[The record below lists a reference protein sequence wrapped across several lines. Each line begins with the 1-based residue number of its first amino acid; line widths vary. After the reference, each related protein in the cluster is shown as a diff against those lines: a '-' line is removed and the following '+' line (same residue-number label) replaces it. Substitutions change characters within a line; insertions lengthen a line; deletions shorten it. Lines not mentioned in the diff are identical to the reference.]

1 MNTTLGIAFAAPAHG
16 TSIEASDL
24 PFDPNDLYL
33 MFGVVG
39 AVLLGIMVL
48 MFALSRFLYIC
59 RPNEILVF
67 SGRKH
72 HLPDGSTVGFKV
84 LHGGRGFRIP
94 LLENV
99 GRMDVRLFGVEVSV
113 SNAFS
118 KGGIPLSVH
127 AIANVKVSTD
137 ARLVRQAV
145 ERFLGQDP
153 RQIQMV
159 ARQTLEGVLREVLSQ
174 LTPEEVN
181 DDRLKFAES
190 LVRNAKDDFD
200 KLGLEL
206 DVLKVQHVSDDQKYL
221 ANLGRAQIATML
233 RDAQNAENQAQQT
246 VSEQQALSRQRAES
260 AQQQAEALVL
270 QKKNGFRAEIAKL
283 EGEAKGIE
291 LEADVAAQTA
301 RAVAEQE
308 LQGMRAEL
316 AKLYLQVETVLPAE
330 AAALAN
336 QARARGDAAP
346 EKENGRAAAE
356 ALGLVS
362 TEWAQAGETGRE
374 IYVIQQLDAIIGAAV
389 NRVQQ
394 MEIGQLEIVDGGD
407 GASMSAMA
415 AGFPLAVARVLEETG
430 RALGI
435 DVLKLI
441 GPSNGGSNP
450 QIPEPPMTARILPHS
465 SEQGSNRGGL

>member
-1 MNTTLGIAFAAPAHG
+1 M
-16 TSIEASDL
+16 EASDL

-39 AVLLGIMVL
+39 AVLLGLMVL

-72 HLPDGSTVGFKV
+72 LLPDGSTVGFKV

-441 GPSNGGSNP
+441 GPQNGGSNP
-450 QIPEPPMTARILPHS
+450 QIPDPPMTARILPQTSDQGS
-465 SEQGSNRGGL
+465 SSNRGGL

>member
-1 MNTTLGIAFAAPAHG
+1 MLQAMLIAHG
-16 TSIEASDL
+16 LALAPVHSVEPSDL
-24 PFDPNDLYL
+24 PFDPADLPL
-33 MFGVVG
+33 MFGLVV
-39 AVLLGIMVL
+39 AVLLGVMTL
-48 MFALSRFLYIC
+48 MFILSRFLYIC

-72 HLPDGSTVGFKV
+72 RLPDGSTVGFKV
-84 LHGGRGFRIP
+84 LHGGRGFRVP

-113 SNAFS
+113 QNAFS

-127 AIANVKVSTD
+127 AIANVKISTD
-137 ARLVRQAV
+137 PRSVRQAV

-153 RQIQMV
+153 RQIQLV

-181 DDRLKFAES
+181 EDRLKFADS
-190 LVRNAKDDFD
+190 LVKNAKDDFD

-233 RDAQNAENQAQQT
+233 RDAQNAENQAQQV
-246 VSEQQALSRQRAES
+246 VSEEQAKARQRAES
-260 AQQQAEALVL
+260 AQQQAEALIL

-283 EGEAKGIE
+283 EGEAKSIE

-330 AAALAN
+330 AAAQAN
-336 QARARGDAAP
+336 AARARGDAAP

-356 ALGLVS
+356 ALSLVA
-362 TEWAQAGETGRE
+362 TEWAAAGDTGRE
-374 IYVIQQLDAIIGAAV
+374 VYVIQQLDQIVGAAV
-389 NRVQQ
+389 NRVGQ
-394 MEIGQLEIVDGGD
+394 MEVGALEIVDGGD
-407 GASMSAMA
+407 AASISALA
-415 AGFPLAVARVLEETG
+415 AGFPLAVSRVLEESG
-430 RALGI
+430 KALGV

-441 GPSNGGSNP
+441 GSTSASFPEAP
-450 QIPEPPMTARILPHS
+450 QTARILPS
-465 SEQGSNRGGL
+465 STGGNKGGS

>member
-1 MNTTLGIAFAAPAHG
+1 MISHLRLELLAPVH
-16 TSIEASDL
+16 SIEPSDV
-24 PFDPNDLYL
+24 PFEPSDVGL
-33 MFGVVG
+33 MVGVVV
-39 AVLLGIMVL
+39 AILLGVFTL
-48 MFALSRFLYIC
+48 MIILSRFLYIC

-67 SGRKH
+67 SGRQHK
-72 HLPDGSTVGFKV
+72 LPDGSTVGFKV
-84 LHGGRGFRIP
+84 LHGGRGLRIP

-113 SNAFS
+113 QNAFS

-137 ARLVRQAV
+137 PRNVRQAV

-181 DDRLKFAES
+181 EDRLKFADS
-190 LVRNAKDDFD
+190 LVKNAKDDFD

-233 RDAQNAENQAQQT
+233 RDAQNAENQAQQV
-246 VSEQQALSRQRAES
+246 VSEEQAKARQRAES
-260 AQQQAEALVL
+260 AQQQAEALIL

-283 EGEAKGIE
+283 EGEAKSIE

-301 RAVAEQE
+301 RAKAEQE

-336 QARARGDAAP
+336 AARARGDAAP

-356 ALGLVS
+356 ALSLVA
-362 TEWAQAGETGRE
+362 TEWSAAGDAGRE
-374 IYVIQQLDAIIGAAV
+374 VYVIQQLDQIVGAAV
-389 NRVQQ
+389 NRVRQ
-394 MEIGQLEIVDGGD
+394 MEVASLEVVDGGD
-407 GASMSAMA
+407 ASSVSAIA
-415 AGFPLAVARVLEETG
+415 AGFPLAVSRVLEESG
-430 RALGI
+430 HALGVDI
-435 DVLKLI
+435 LKLI
-441 GPSNGGSNP
+441 GSSSGNDV
-450 QIPEPPMTARILPHS
+450 PEPPQTARILPS
-465 SEQGSNRGGL
+465 STSSKGGE

>member
-1 MNTTLGIAFAAPAHG
+1 
-16 TSIEASDL
+16 
-24 PFDPNDLYL
+24 
-33 MFGVVG
+33 MFGGVI
-39 AVLLGIMVL
+39 AVLLAVVVL
-48 MFALSRFLYIC
+48 MFVLSRFLYIC

-67 SGRKH
+67 SGRQNR
-72 HLPDGSTVGFKV
+72 LPDGSTVGFKV

-94 LLENV
+94 FIENV
-99 GRMDVRLFGVEVSV
+99 ARMDVRLFGVEVSV
-113 SNAFS
+113 TNAFS
-118 KGGIPLSVH
+118 RGGIPLAVH

-137 ARLVRQAV
+137 PHHVRQAV

-159 ARQTLEGVLREVLSQ
+159 SRQTLEGVLREVLSQ

-181 DDRLKFAES
+181 EDRLKFAES
-190 LVRNAKDDFD
+190 LVKNAKDDFD

-233 RDAQNAENQAQQT
+233 RDAQNAENSAQQT
-246 VSEQQALSRQRAES
+246 VSEQQAKSRQRAES

-283 EGEAKGIE
+283 EGEAKSIE

-301 RAVAEQE
+301 RAKAEQE

-316 AKLYLQVETVLPAE
+316 AKLSLQVETVLPAE

-336 QARARGDAAP
+336 GARARGDAAA

-356 ALGLVS
+356 ALSLVAA
-362 TEWAQAGETGRE
+362 EWSGAGDTGRE
-374 IYVIQQLDAIIGAAV
+374 VYVIQQLDAIVGAAV
-389 NRVQQ
+389 NRVGQ
-394 MEIGQLEIVDGGD
+394 MDVTTLEVVDGGD
-407 GASMSAMA
+407 ARSISALA
-415 AGFPLAVARVLEETG
+415 AGFPLAVARVLKESG
-430 RALGI
+430 HAMGVDILA
-435 DVLKLI
+435 LI
-441 GPSNGGSNP
+441 GSAATTPIADGPRTARGLPPPGGSS
-450 QIPEPPMTARILPHS
+450 QK
-465 SEQGSNRGGL
+465 GGV